1 MDYVNFI
8 KEYGSLIFSALVIL
22 LDVIILLVKRR
33 PKTLDDFL
41 YCLKSA
47 VELLPGFIIQVEKPG
62 EGASKKS
69 DVIQYAMAIIEKDLG
84 RNLSDSEYQFAYGQL
99 SNQIEFILST
109 PTKKGGSL

>member
-8 KEYGSLIFSALVIL
+8 KEYGGLIFSALLIL
-22 LDVIILLVKRR
+22 LDVIILLIKRR

-47 VELLPGFIIQVEKPG
+47 VEVLPGLISHVERPG
-62 EGASKKS
+62 DGASKKS

-84 RNLSDSEYQFAYGQL
+84 RTLSDTEYQFAYGQL
-99 SNQIEFILST
+99 SNQIECILST